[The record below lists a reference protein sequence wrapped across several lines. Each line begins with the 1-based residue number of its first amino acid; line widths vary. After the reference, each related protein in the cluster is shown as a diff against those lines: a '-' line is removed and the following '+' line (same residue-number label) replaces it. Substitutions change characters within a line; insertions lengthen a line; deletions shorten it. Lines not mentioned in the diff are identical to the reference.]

1 MIERNSDVSRVID
14 RLLKKKL
21 IERRENKNDRRQR
34 DILINAAGLEVL
46 EKIDAHENDYS
57 ALDIPLSSDEVAIM
71 NELLD
76 KMRSN
81 PSED

>member
-1 MIERNSDVSRVID
+1 
-14 RLLKKKL
+14 LLKKKL
-21 IERRENKNDRRQR
+21 IDRRENKSDRRQR
-34 DILINAAGLEVL
+34 DILINAAGLELL
-46 EKIDAHENDYS
+46 EKIDANESNYS
-57 ALDIPLSSDEVAIM
+57 ALQIPLSSHEVATM